1 MKKTTPND
9 LRFIK
14 TEKLIQQTFRDMI
27 LEMDYSQIS
36 IKELTER
43 AMINRKTFYLH
54 YNTLDELLGV
64 LQIELYND
72 FFQTTS
78 EIKLPDDLEKFIH
91 QLFTFYADMSM
102 ANEKILCSRGNFPE
116 GQKPIDYV
124 KEKIFNSYLLVK
136 NPSGYDKTEN
146 NIVIAYLIG
155 SIFCMY
161 AQWIADERKIPLEN
175 VVKYTTQLVSQG
187 LDSLSG

>member
-1 MKKTTPND
+1 MKRTAPND
-9 LRFIK
+9 LRYIK
-14 TEKLIQQTFRDMI
+14 TERLIQQTFRDMI
-27 LEMDYSQIS
+27 LEMDYPQIS

-78 EIKLPDDLEKFIH
+78 EIKFPDDLEKFVH
-91 QLFTFYADMSM
+91 QLFTFCADMSM
-102 ANEKILCSRGNFPE
+102 ANEKILYSQGHFPE
-116 GQKPIDYV
+116 GKNPIDYV

-136 NPSGYDKTEN
+136 NPSGYSRTEN
-146 NIVIAYLIG
+146 NIVISYLIG
-155 SIFCMY
+155 SIFCVY
-161 AQWIADERKIPLEN
+161 TQWIADGKKIPLEN
-175 VVKYTTQLVSQG
+175 IVKYTTQLVSQG
-187 LDSLSG
+187 LNSLLD